1 VDDTRESPA
10 LRLMEMIEARGA
22 EVRFYDPFVS
32 VIPETREHK
41 SLSGRRSE
49 AWDIAVIESYDAVL
63 VVTDHDEVDYTALA
77 KHAKLVVDTR
87 NACRRA
93 GVTSANVVPA

>member
-1 VDDTRESPA
+1 
-10 LRLMEMIEARGA
+10 
-22 EVRFYDPFVS
+22 
-32 VIPETREHK
+32 
-41 SLSGRRSE
+41 
-49 AWDIAVIESYDAVL
+49 VIESYDAVL

>member
-1 VDDTRESPA
+1 MP
-10 LRLMEMIEARGA
+10 EARGA

-41 SLSGRRSE
+41 SLADRKSE
-49 AWDIAVIESYDAVL
+49 AWDPVQLGAYDAVL
-63 VVTDHDEVDYTALA
+63 IATDHDDVDYVALA
-77 KHAKLVVDTR
+77 LHAKLIVDTR

-93 GVTSANVVPA
+93 GVTSQNVIPA

>member
-1 VDDTRESPA
+1 M
-10 LRLMEMIEARGA
+10 LRLSRAQ
-22 EVRFYDPFVS
+22 
-32 VIPETREHK
+32 
-41 SLSGRRSE
+41 SLSATAYRARAGSKR
-49 AWDIAVIESYDAVL
+49 
-63 VVTDHDEVDYTALA
+63 VVDKNIRELAGHPMLAHYSALA